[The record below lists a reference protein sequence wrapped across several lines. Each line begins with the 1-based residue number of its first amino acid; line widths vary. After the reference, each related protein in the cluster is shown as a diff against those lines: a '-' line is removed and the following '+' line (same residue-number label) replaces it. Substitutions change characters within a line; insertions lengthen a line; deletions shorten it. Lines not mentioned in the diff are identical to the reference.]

1 MFKFLFYVMRFAGVF
16 GLHLDTGGG
25 GGGNAPTTT
34 TTNTSNVPEYA
45 RPYME
50 RLMGK
55 AEALTSTPYQTY
67 PGQRTADATALQKQS
82 YDTVGGMQTGP
93 AAFGAGVSQY
103 MSPYQQNVTDIQ
115 KREATRQSDIQGQGQ
130 QAKATQAGA
139 FGGYREAIERSERE
153 RNLGQQLD
161 DIQARGA
168 QSAFDRA
175 TSQYNTGQQQT
186 QDVARLLN
194 SMGTQQQA
202 NAQQNLNQQY
212 QDFLN
217 QKQQPYKDLGFMK
230 DILSGSGS
238 SSAQTQYGVAPNN
251 SAQTAGLITAGL
263 GALGRKDGGTIQGYA
278 EGGVAG
284 APNDIELQ
292 SMLTKMS
299 DAQLQQLAKSG
310 KYDPQV
316 IQQELQRRAQI
327 RAGGLAALPAAQEEY
342 ADGGIIGFADKG
354 SVPEPDGPAESTIG
368 KWLRTREKEYG
379 DLVEGSRNME
389 ARSKALRKLDIAPWE
404 AVTPKERARRTAE
417 FERIS
422 GLPYGMDMQ
431 GPYADEATRGDKPRR
446 PVDAGNATPPVQ
458 AGIGAP
464 LAPAQTA
471 VPSIGATDAKPT
483 AKAKASG
490 TGIASIL
497 KTKESAT
504 PPIAPPTAG
513 TGFVADDYESIVRR
527 RNELAKEGNAE
538 IDSAYKEQQDRL
550 KAERDEIKGRD
561 KSNFWDAVMRGGLE
575 IAKAGG
581 QGKSTLTA
589 AVEGLGAGL
598 GSLQDAKKLD
608 AAALKA
614 NQQAEDTLRQAK
626 RAERSG
632 NMDRTTA
639 LYAQYRNEITT
650 AAQLEMQAAKLKQDY
665 ELALKQI
672 DAQREG
678 HRTSSANAGRNP
690 QLEIYRALGD
700 GDVKK
705 GYEVAMQGKKEPMSR
720 AEAMRSWEIAQYGK
734 LPPGVTDFES
744 YYRMMSGTANQ
755 PSGAVAPAGVG
766 WSAKIVK

>member
-1 MFKFLFYVMRFAGVF
+1 
-16 GLHLDTGGG
+16 
-25 GGGNAPTTT
+25 
-34 TTNTSNVPEYA
+34 
-45 RPYME
+45 ME

-103 MSPYQQNVTDIQ
+103 MSPYQQQVTDIQ
-115 KREATRQSDIQGQGQ
+115 KREAARQSDIQGQGQ

-153 RNLGQQLD
+153 RNLGQQMD
-161 DIQARGA
+161 DIQAKGA

-186 QDVARLLN
+186 QDVARLQN

-202 NAQQNLNQQY
+202 SAQQNLNQQY

-238 SSAQTQYGVAPNN
+238 SSAQTQYGVSPNN

-263 GALGRKDGGTIQGYA
+263 GALGKKDGGTIEGYA
-278 EGGVAG
+278 EGGIAG

-327 RAGGLAALPAAQEEY
+327 RAGGLASLPSAQEEY
-342 ADGGIIGFADKG
+342 ADGGIIGFADEG
-354 SVPEPDGPAESTIG
+354 SVPEPDGPAESALG
-368 KWLRTREKEYG
+368 KWFRSTQAAVAQEKA
-379 DLVEGSRNME
+379 
-389 ARSKALRKLDIAPWE
+389 AR
-404 AVTPKERARRTAE
+404 ERAREEGISRLKQDRARNKEMSEATPNPFTAYTPKQLAQMKARRDE
-417 FERIS
+417 LDPSIPR
-422 GLPYGMDMQ
+422 GMDSKGFQASDKDRTPVGM
-431 GPYADEATRGDKPRR
+431 PAADTQIA
-446 PVDAGNATPPVQ
+446 A
-458 AGIGAP
+458 
-464 LAPAQTA
+464 
-471 VPSIGATDAKPT
+471 PSIGATEAKP
-483 AKAKASG
+483 KAKATGAKSA
-490 TGIASIL
+490 GIASIL
-497 KTKESAT
+497 KTKEGVTS
-504 PPIAPPTAG
+504 PIAPPTAG
-513 TGFVADDYESIVRR
+513 AGTGFAVEDYATMGRNV
-527 RNELAKEGNAE
+527 NELSRERNSDTKA
-538 IDSAYKEQQDRL
+538 AYQEYQDQL
-550 KAERDEIKGRD
+550 KAERAELKGRD
-561 KSNFWDAVMRGGLE
+561 KQNINDALIRAGLGMM
-575 IAKAGG
+575 AAGG

-589 AVEGLGAGL
+589 LGEGATQGFGAY
-598 GSLQDAKKLD
+598 QDAKKLD

-614 NQQAEDTLRQAK
+614 NQNAQMLLMQAE

-632 NMDRTTA
+632 NMRDATT
-639 LYAQYRNEITT
+639 LYAQARGEKAT
-650 AAQLEMQAAKLKQDY
+650 AAQLELQAAKLKQDY

-678 HRTSSANAGRNP
+678 HRISSANAGRNP
-690 QLEIYRALGD
+690 QLELYRTLGD
-700 GDVKK
+700 GDAKK
-705 GYEVAMQGKKEPMSR
+705 GYELAMQGRKEPMSR
-720 AEAMRSWEIAQYGK
+720 AEAMRSWEMAQHGN

-755 PSGAVAPAGVG
+755 PSGAMAPAGVG